1 MEQSNKIQPRLAN
14 SSLRLESGIWNLGSR
29 VSKLDFTLADKKV
42 EKVLLKKQ
50 ERSPTLYAGLTEA
63 SANFFELSFNL
74 RDTNNW
80 RVRNS
85 LIIQSFTIDLW
96 I

>member
-42 EKVLLKKQ
+42 EKFFSRNKKDPL
-50 ERSPTLYAGLTEA
+50 RSTQAWRKRLRTSLSWA
-63 SANFFELSFNL
+63 SIWE
-74 RDTNNW
+74 TQ
-80 RVRNS
+80 
-85 LIIQSFTIDLW
+85 IIGGSEIV
-96 I
+96 